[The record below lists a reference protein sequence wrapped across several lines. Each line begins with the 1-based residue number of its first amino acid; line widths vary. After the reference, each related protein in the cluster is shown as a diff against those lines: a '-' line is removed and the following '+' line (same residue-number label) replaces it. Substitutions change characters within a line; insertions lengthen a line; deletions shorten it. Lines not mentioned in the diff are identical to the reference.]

1 MKTSNF
7 LFGFLVG
14 AVAMHILH
22 RRGYMK
28 NKVESNPKVM
38 AIQAEVQAVQD
49 VVEEEASKFSNV
61 LKSEYDIVMLP
72 NKISKRAKEKAK
84 VFTEGRYAVDPTSV
98 KPPLA
103 L

>member
-7 LFGFLVG
+7 LLGVLVG
-14 AVAMHILH
+14 VVATHLWN
-22 RRGYMK
+22 RRKMGQK
-28 NKVESNPKVM
+28 IASNPKVV
-38 AIQAEVQAVQD
+38 AVEAEVKAVQD
-49 VVEEEASKFSNV
+49 VIEEEASKFSNV

-72 NKISKRAKEKAK
+72 NKISKKAKAKAK

-98 KPPLA
+98 KPLVT